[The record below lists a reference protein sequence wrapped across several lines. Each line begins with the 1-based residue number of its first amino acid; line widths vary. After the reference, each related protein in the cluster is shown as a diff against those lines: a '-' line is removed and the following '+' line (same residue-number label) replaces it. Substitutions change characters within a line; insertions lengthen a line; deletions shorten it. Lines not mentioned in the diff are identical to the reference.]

1 MTVGTEEVETRRA
14 GRKKVGTTLGLVA
27 LVVAAVT
34 VMLWF
39 RQINQVDIPENRTAF
54 VVFFLTSVALG
65 IGAFVAGT
73 RWFGGVAACLDGLR
87 GTRLCWPRRQMDG
100 GTCEAT
106 VFQIFGHPSAALCVA
121 LGNYHNMGPRGRI
134 AAETIRL
141 SDLVGLARL
150 LEAMLRDDRH
160 APRPGARKPRA
171 AP

>member
-1 MTVGTEEVETRRA
+1 MTVGTADVETKKA

-73 RWFGGVAACLDGLR
+73 RWFGGVAAVLAIIPGAFFPFTVAISPQEVAENRIRVGQTIPHFKAVDDQGQLFDSESLR
-87 GTRLCWPRRQMDG
+87 GQ
-100 GTCEAT
+100 T
-106 VFQIFGHPSAALCVA
+106 VLMKFFRGHW
-121 LGNYHNMGPRGRI
+121 
-134 AAETIRL
+134 
-141 SDLVGLARL
+141 
-150 LEAMLRDDRH
+150 
-160 APRPGARKPRA
+160 
-171 AP
+171 